1 MFAVCWWNCGG
12 TWSMWVLTEDA
23 ELDGGAPTWPWTSG
37 EEASGDLRKAT
48 LTLAR
53 QLDNLLRLAGAES
66 VPASESTLF
75 ELDERILVVSVVGRT
90 RVGKSTLLNALVGEG
105 TLVAPV
111 DVVTCTAA
119 ISSIEHA
126 HVASTMVHCSDLGR
140 QPAQVQALIR
150 HLWRG
155 GPTPLPPVPA
165 QALERDQL
173 EKWVTHSPVENP
185 GLPVALARICVPA
198 RHLPGATVF
207 LDAPG
212 ICSNAAE
219 DRPLANLAAGEADVI
234 VFVYSDVSN
243 LGDEEMSFL
252 IDQLATV
259 SSSALDAGASACDQH
274 DRAWRREV
282 FVVQNDWGRSDLDR
296 DTWEVS
302 RRKVLRETKRAIQAA
317 WTRRQADDPD
327 CPRGPAL
334 GADIFRVDAK
344 AAWHGVQH
352 ELPEQCEQSR
362 VPELLRAIAAFCD
375 HGRGVGRLRRA
386 TSKLTTAARRLE
398 AQTRQQLERVRA
410 DELATQGRMRA
421 LVAARARMVSRDG
434 DLTVR
439 EMARLV
445 QDAAT
450 LDLRETREE
459 LESQVLMA
467 IEALEMD
474 ADEDLAA
481 TCDGAKGRLDRAARK
496 AARHS
501 SGRGGHVEG
510 VCQTLLAELAILEEA
525 TAGRQETAGR
535 KALPRIPPPSFP
547 RLQVEVNFEASDGVV
562 ASVID
567 SFHWTWPFFGSRA
580 RENFRD
586 ALEEARRMIMASA
599 QRHGRQAREKQVAE
613 VVAYLTS
620 RRGQVLR
627 HVEKCSARLESG
639 GAEPGGA
646 SGTPASREREL
657 EALLKQV
664 FDVSRRLYDHAQVL
678 DARLSEKFGHA
689 KGVEGPCP

>member
-1 MFAVCWWNCGG
+1 MIRASGRAGAAQVERRGFGQRRPRAVRPRARRPPHCALDHRQRASPPDPITEVDHFSRARSGSILESAEDSRPFHHPLSTLERLHATSTTG
-12 TWSMWVLTEDA
+12 LGVVRSSWSRTI
-23 ELDGGAPTWPWTSG
+23 GGAVTSIATRG
-37 EEASGDLRKAT
+37 RSAAVRCFARRSVRSRPRDSGDRPT
-48 LTLAR
+48 I
-53 QLDNLLRLAGAES
+53 
-66 VPASESTLF
+66 
-75 ELDERILVVSVVGRT
+75 RIV
-90 RVGKSTLLNALVGEG
+90 RVGQRWARTYSVSMRKRHGMAFSMSSLSNASKVGCRSCFERSRHSAITG
-105 TLVAPV
+105 
-111 DVVTCTAA
+111 VV
-119 ISSIEHA
+119 
-126 HVASTMVHCSDLGR
+126 
-140 QPAQVQALIR
+140 
-150 HLWRG
+150 
-155 GPTPLPPVPA
+155 
-165 QALERDQL
+165 
-173 EKWVTHSPVENP
+173 
-185 GLPVALARICVPA
+185 
-198 RHLPGATVF
+198 
-207 LDAPG
+207 LDA
-212 ICSNAAE
+212 CAE
-219 DRPLANLAAGEADVI
+219 P
-234 VFVYSDVSN
+234 
-243 LGDEEMSFL
+243 
-252 IDQLATV
+252 
-259 SSSALDAGASACDQH
+259 
-274 DRAWRREV
+274 
-282 FVVQNDWGRSDLDR
+282 
-296 DTWEVS
+296 
-302 RRKVLRETKRAIQAA
+302 
-317 WTRRQADDPD
+317 P
-327 CPRGPAL
+327 
-334 GADIFRVDAK
+334 
-344 AAWHGVQH
+344 
-352 ELPEQCEQSR
+352 
-362 VPELLRAIAAFCD
+362 
-375 HGRGVGRLRRA
+375 
-386 TSKLTTAARRLE
+386 KLTTAARRLE

-620 RRGQVLR
+620 RRGQVLLDMWR
-627 HVEKCSARLESG
+627 RPPAR
-639 GAEPGGA
+639 
-646 SGTPASREREL
+646 T
-657 EALLKQV
+657 
-664 FDVSRRLYDHAQVL
+664 
-678 DARLSEKFGHA
+678 
-689 KGVEGPCP
+689 GVGRS